1 MAILGIFKANNITK
15 EMYETLRKEVD
26 WEHQHPDGAL
36 FHAGAFDDS
45 GNFCVT
51 DIWESEEHLNK
62 FVTSRLLPVMKKIN
76 MPMPEGEI
84 FQINDVS
91 AFREV
96 REWYKI

>member
-1 MAILGIFKANNITK
+1 MTILAIFKTNKITK

-36 FHAGAFDDS
+36 FHAAAFDNS

-51 DIWESEEHLNK
+51 DIWESDEHLNK

-76 MPMPEGEI
+76 MLMPEGEI